1 MVATSKVTQAVTPAL
16 RRWIIE
22 QAEAG
27 CLPEDVVKAMIAS
40 GWHEDVA
47 IEALEQTLRS
57 HLETLRREGRIGSA
71 HSAHSAQGAAEPSR
85 ASAQDGPGRG
95 DSDVARATST
105 DDVQARLDRT
115 DPAARTD
122 RPVPEPSIADGRAVV
137 MADGRPVKIAMSLR
151 LPRVVLF
158 ADLLDAQECEALIDL
173 ARPRLARSQTV
184 DTATGGSEVN
194 TARTSDGMF
203 FERGES
209 ALIQRIEQR
218 IAALVNWPVDHGEG
232 LQVLRYRPGAQY
244 EPHHDYFDPARPG
257 TPRILERG
265 GQRVGTLVIYLNTPT
280 RGGATIFPDIGLD
293 VAPVRG
299 SAVFFSYDRPDP
311 ATRTLHGGAPV
322 LEGEKWVATKWLR
335 EGVFV

>member
-47 IEALEQTLRS
+47 IEALEQTLRN
-57 HLETLRREGRIGSA
+57 HLETLRREGRI
-71 HSAHSAQGAAEPSR
+71 AARP
-85 ASAQDGPGRG
+85 A
-95 DSDVARATST
+95 V
-105 DDVQARLDRT
+105 DVQAE
-115 DPAARTD
+115 PAAASSPAKPAVQAVQEALADASLPVEPAVR
-122 RPVPEPSIADGRAVV
+122 RVPEPSIEDGRCVVTADGRAVKV
-137 MADGRPVKIAMSLR
+137 AMSLR

-158 ADLLDAQECEALIDL
+158 ADLLDEQECEALIEQ

-265 GQRVGTLVIYLNTPT
+265 GQRVGTLVMYLNTPA